1 MGLVLGAALVASA
14 CSSSTTTSTPTA
26 VGATTAMPT
35 TATSP
40 TSLMLSSATA
50 TAIGEYLT
58 GQNGMTLYFNNVD
71 SGGASACTGA
81 CATNWPPLTVAA
93 ETAVSGPASAT
104 VAFGTIT
111 RPDGTFQATY
121 NGRPLY
127 YFAGDSV
134 AGDTAGNG
142 KADGGGFW
150 SAALVSGA
158 MPGVSGSPSA
168 NVKPSSSPN
177 AMPSASASASS
188 GY

>member
-1 MGLVLGAALVASA
+1 M
-14 CSSSTTTSTPTA
+14 
-26 VGATTAMPT
+26 
-35 TATSP
+35 
-40 TSLMLSSATA
+40 
-50 TAIGEYLT
+50 
-58 GQNGMTLYFNNVD
+58 
-71 SGGASACTGA
+71 
-81 CATNWPPLTVAA
+81 
-93 ETAVSGPASAT
+93 
-104 VAFGTIT
+104 
-111 RPDGTFQATY
+111 
-121 NGRPLY
+121 
-127 YFAGDSV
+127 